1 MEVSTSSSDSAS
13 LYHVSPGS
21 ENRSGCAQTFSHTCM
36 LSFYFASL
44 QVFERSSLLSRS
56 KKKSK
61 GMSVRLNKSRCGCR
75 VRRVL
80 TCLPVLSSCCRLQ
93 LEVPCRPSVRGGFPA
108 GTWVR
113 ATVRAG
119 CGRRR
124 TPKPIFHRSGRSTGS
139 SWKTRV
145 CTGIWMR
152 RWILNGF

>member
-21 ENRSGCAQTFSHTCM
+21 EKCSGCAQTFSHACP

-61 GMSVRLNKSRCGCR
+61 GISVRLNKSRCGCR

-80 TCLPVLSSCCRLQ
+80 TCLPVLSSRCRLQ

-124 TPKPIFHRSGRSTGS
+124 TPKPTFHRSGRSTGS